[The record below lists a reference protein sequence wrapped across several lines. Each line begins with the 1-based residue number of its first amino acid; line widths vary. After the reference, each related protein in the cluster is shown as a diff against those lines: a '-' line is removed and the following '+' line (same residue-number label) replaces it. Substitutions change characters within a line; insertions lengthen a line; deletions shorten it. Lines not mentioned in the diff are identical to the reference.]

1 MHLCIAGSIRAMP
14 EKEKPPAMPVDIYY
28 NDGSDTNRYFYQVQ
42 GIFMF
47 TEGFPKE
54 LNNACLHTVSK
65 ISNKTVKKRAYTR
78 MASYWACYYKYR
90 YPEFKYYVG
99 RKLFEECFSPQTDF
113 NKL

>member
-1 MHLCIAGSIRAMP
+1 MFRA
-14 EKEKPPAMPVDIYY
+14 EYR
-28 NDGSDTNRYFYQVQ
+28 TN
-42 GIFMF
+42 II
-47 TEGFPKE
+47 
-54 LNNACLHTVSK
+54 LL
-65 ISNKTVKKRAYTR
+65 KRAYTR